1 MSDAPFPPEAGDE
14 SQGRPRPTGLRLT
27 DASMLV
33 SSRLPAPDGAS
44 LPPPPPVQAAE
55 GEQSA
60 NPEVL
65 DPQVA
70 DPQVSDPEVSDP
82 PAAEEARPATQPA
95 DGVHASAPPLPM
107 MLPPSLAS
115 SDDSLPPMLDEFGP
129 TDENAGPLRFLR
141 DPVKYVG
148 GAVDQPAAEIAP
160 PTVEPAAH
168 GFEQNSVALDEM
180 PQSVELAPDPEPVA
194 EARAA
199 PSGADISP
207 ILGALD
213 AADAQAAGP
222 RPESFP
228 FALNIR
234 VPRASPPAQVALPE
248 APAEAE
254 DAGHRNSVANATDHF
269 PDQALRFNPSM
280 LPMPPTPSDW
290 ETPSPEPPPA
300 FAEAALHPAEP
311 DAKANAADHA
321 PEQYAGSAPSMP
333 ALPPDLLVA
342 AARDPEQPP
351 AAAGEA
357 SRPGDPV
364 REAAAKIAAEATAT
378 AAALENLKRLL
389 EHKLPTMDVVTPPPQ
404 VVRRPLQAERPRERV
419 APPHS
424 PTGLPVR
431 TTAGLPPYIA
441 APRAAPPL
449 PIPLFEPSSSSGGR
463 LYLLGFLAGFGLAL
477 MAGAML
483 YVFISIG

>member
-1 MSDAPFPPEAGDE
+1 MSNAPIPPEAGDE

-44 LPPPPPVQAAE
+44 LPPSPPPPAQAAE
-55 GEQSA
+55 AEQSA
-60 NPEVL
+60 NPDVL
-65 DPQVA
+65 DSQVEDPQVA
-70 DPQVSDPEVSDP
+70 DP

-95 DGVHASAPPLPM
+95 DGAHASAPPLPM

-148 GAVDQPAAEIAP
+148 AAVDQPAAKIAP
-160 PTVEPAAH
+160 PAVEPAAH
-168 GFEQNSVALDEM
+168 GFEQGSVALDEM
-180 PQSVELAPDPEPVA
+180 PQSVERVPDPEPIA

-199 PSGADISP
+199 PAGADVSP

-234 VPRASPPAQVALPE
+234 VPRASPPAQVASPE

-254 DAGHRNSVANATDHF
+254 DAGHRNNVANATDHF
-269 PDQALRFNPSM
+269 PDQGLRFNPSM

-290 ETPSPEPPPA
+290 ETPSPEQPPA

-311 DAKANAADHA
+311 DAGMNAADHA
-321 PEQYAGSAPSMP
+321 PEQYAGSAPSMS
-333 ALPPDLLVA
+333 ALPPDLAVA
-342 AARDPEQPP
+342 AALEPP
-351 AAAGEA
+351 AAAEEA
-357 SRPGDPV
+357 SRPADPV